1 MAGEEHL
8 TAIDWTSLYQQL
20 QTAQAAIEQAQAPTL
35 EETQR
40 ILRTRARQ
48 LALEPQETTSNSPCV
63 AVVEFCLASERY
75 CIELASVR
83 EILPLK
89 DLTPVPCTPPFVLG
103 LINIR
108 GQILSVIDIKKF
120 FQLPEKGLTELNKVI
135 VVSVAGFEIGLLAD
149 TVLGVKAVPL
159 SEIQPSVHSF
169 TGVQAE
175 FLKGVTRERAILLD
189 IERLV
194 TDRQLIISEQVDG

>member
-1 MAGEEHL
+1 MAEDKQL
-8 TAIDWTSLYQQL
+8 TPIDWATLYQQL
-20 QTAQAAIEQAQAPTL
+20 QTTQAAIAQAQTPTA
-35 EETQR
+35 EATQQ

-48 LALEPQETTSNSPCV
+48 LALEPPETTHYRPCV
-63 AVVEFCLASERY
+63 AVVEFCLASEVY

-103 LINIR
+103 LINLR
-108 GQILSVIDIKKF
+108 GQLLSVIDIKKF

-135 VVSVAGFEIGLLAD
+135 VVSIEGFEIGLLAD
-149 TVLGVKAVPL
+149 AVLGVKAISL
-159 SEIQPSVHSF
+159 SEIQPSVHLF

-189 IERLV
+189 IQRLV